1 MFHRQARSLCRGEHC
16 PRWGWPSSYP
26 CLSGQDQDGYIWCFV
41 FQVEIAHLILCWY
54 WIFITEAEYMIPG
67 LIYIDRRCT
76 QVLRLKLLGTEER
89 FSWKVI
95 TGDRVRERIIT
106 MMTMTSTTRVMMI
119 NWWWRNIVQDVQRG
133 GGESTQ
139 PDHTPGRFFFRQAF
153 VFFLW
158 LSQTCGS
165 KVLNIDI
172 VCVLPRFEKRSSPVI
187 TARPRILSAS
197 TAQRSPSVVKRHKT
211 KKPKVNICSK
221 ESLELLQSSTEW
233 RCLAREATG
242 FLGTPRVL
250 PR

>member
-89 FSWKVI
+89 SSWKVT
-95 TGDRVRERIIT
+95 TGDRDRERIIT
-106 MMTMTSTTRVMMI
+106 MMTMTSTTRAMMI

-139 PDHTPGRFFFRQAF
+139 PDHTPGLFFRQAF

-250 PR
+250 HR